1 MCYIGGMNY
10 LKGIDSLML
19 YVTDVKKS
27 AVFYKMLGFTA
38 EETKKE
44 YAAVSIGHFQLHFH
58 DKNAVPGPYFR
69 KESLA
74 EPKGTGLYVYIAVN
88 KIDAY
93 YRSLL
98 DKGVVT
104 STEPRDWPW
113 GNREFVVRDPDMYK
127 LVFYEKI

>member
-1 MCYIGGMNY
+1 MNY
-10 LKGIDSLML
+10 LKGIDSLMF

-27 AVFYKMLGFTA
+27 TTFYTTLGFVA
-38 EETKKE
+38 KE
-44 YAAVSIGHFQLHFH
+44 VTQEFAAVSIGHFELHFH

-69 KESLA
+69 RESLA
-74 EPKGTGLYVYIAVN
+74 EPKGAGLYIYIAVN

-98 DKGVVT
+98 DKGIIT

>member
-1 MCYIGGMNY
+1 MWYSSNMKY
-10 LKGIDSLML
+10 LKGIDAIML
-19 YVTDVKKS
+19 YVSDVKKS
-27 AVFYKMLGFTA
+27 AEFYERLGFTKV
-38 EETKKE
+38 EVRKD
-44 YAAVSIGHFQLHFH
+44 YAAVASGSVELHFH

-74 EPKGTGLYVYIAVN
+74 EPKGAGLYIYVAVN

-93 YRSLL
+93 YRQILEE
-98 DKGVVT
+98 GVFT

-113 GNREFVVRDPDMYK
+113 GNREFVVRDLDGYK

>member
-1 MCYIGGMNY
+1 MNY
-10 LKGIDSLML
+10 LKGIDSIML
-19 YVTDVKKS
+19 YVSDVKKS
-27 AVFYKMLGFTA
+27 AAFYETLGFA
-38 EETKKE
+38 IKEVTKL
-44 YAAVSIGHFQLHFH
+44 YAAVTLGHFELHFH

-74 EPKGTGLYVYIAVN
+74 EPKGAGLYVYIAVN

-93 YRSLL
+93 YRTLL
-98 DKGVVT
+98 DKGVIT

-113 GNREFVVRDPDMYK
+113 GNREFVVRDLDKYK

>member
-1 MCYIGGMNY
+1 MNY

-27 AVFYKMLGFTA
+27 AAFYETLGFAPKEVT
-38 EETKKE
+38 KE
-44 YAAVSIGHFQLHFH
+44 YAAVALGHFELHFH

-74 EPKGTGLYVYIAVN
+74 EPKGAGLYIYIAVN
-88 KIDAY
+88 KVDAF

-98 DKGVVT
+98 EKGVVT

-113 GNREFVVRDPDMYK
+113 GNREFVVRDLDKYK

>member
-1 MCYIGGMNY
+1 MNY

-19 YVTDVKKS
+19 YVSDVKKS
-27 AVFYKMLGFTA
+27 AEFYKSLGFSI
-38 EETKKE
+38 KE
-44 YAAVSIGHFQLHFH
+44 VNKLFAAVTIGHFELHFH

-74 EPKGTGLYVYIAVN
+74 EPKGAGLYIYIAVN

-93 YRSLL
+93 YRLLL
-98 DKGVVT
+98 DRGVIT

-113 GNREFVVRDPDMYK
+113 GNREFVVRDLDKYK

>member
-1 MCYIGGMNY
+1 MNY

-27 AVFYKMLGFTA
+27 AAFYKGLGFTP
-38 EETKKE
+38 KE
-44 YAAVSIGHFQLHFH
+44 VDKLFAAVTLGHFELHFH
-58 DKNAVPGPYFR
+58 DKHAVPGPYFR
-69 KESLA
+69 RESLA
-74 EPKGTGLYVYIAVN
+74 EPKGAGLYIYIAV
-88 KIDAY
+88 KQIDAF

-98 DKGVVT
+98 EKGVVT